1 MLIQKWT
8 PAVNSKKQCSQ
19 ESPPLHNCNWIRKKK
34 TNHCFLKKNTIF
46 LIVKDKS
53 NTFKIDEV
61 KEEQAKKRVYNGV
74 SMKAFLLA
82 SWREQVLGI
91 GNKSQK
97 MAS

>member
-8 PAVNSKKQCSQ
+8 PAANSKKQCSQ

-34 TNHCFLKKNTIF
+34 PTTVSLKKHTIF
-46 LIVKDKS
+46 LIVKDK
-53 NTFKIDEV
+53 NKTFKIDGV

-82 SWREQVLGI
+82 YWREQVLGI
-91 GNKSQK
+91 GNKIQK